1 MSSVRRGS
9 AFFVRP
15 LATHQTFMSTQR
27 IEIPD
32 VIHSMLDKIP
42 DLEKRVAYY
51 ESIYPDLPE
60 RYEQAQAAEVKK
72 QRDGD

>member
-1 MSSVRRGS
+1 
-9 AFFVRP
+9 
-15 LATHQTFMSTQR
+15 MSTQH

-42 DLEKRVAYY
+42 DLEKRIAYY

-60 RYEQAQAAEVKK
+60 RYAQAQAADVKK
-72 QRDGD
+72 QRDED

>member
-1 MSSVRRGS
+1 
-9 AFFVRP
+9 
-15 LATHQTFMSTQR
+15 MSTQR

-51 ESIYPDLPE
+51 ESIYPDLPK
-60 RYEQAQAAEVKK
+60 RYEKAQAAEDKK
-72 QRDGD
+72 RRDD